1 MRRPALLLLALPF
14 ALSCASSTTTTPPSE
29 ASNSKPVAEQEEPRR
44 ALGTQNDVRIDVA
57 VYSDRLTP
65 NTVVPIRWDITNHR
79 DKTILVADL
88 IPNAMYD
95 PDTRTVTVDLGSE
108 IPGENFLPRLI
119 AVRPEE
125 RKTFSGSAHV
135 NIAANPASSP
145 WTPKPNG
152 IRVRLNFLDDTTTFA
167 PLIDIKEKAV
177 YDPKLADALFQKWV
191 DNNETVVTN
200 TLPMRWAGG
209 TANEP
214 LTPATDPAR
223 AGRGRGRP

>member
-1 MRRPALLLLALPF
+1 VRRLALLLIALSF
-14 ALSCASSTTTTPPSE
+14 TFSCASSTAPSPG
-29 ASNSKPVAEQEEPRR
+29 ASSASKPVAEQEEPRR
-44 ALGTQNDVRIDVA
+44 ALGTMNDVRIDVA
-57 VYSDRLTP
+57 VYSDKLTP
-65 NTVVPIRWDITNHR
+65 NTVVPIKWDITNHR
-79 DKTILVADL
+79 DRTILVADL

-119 AVRPEE
+119 AVRPQE
-125 RKTFSGSAHV
+125 RKSFSGSAHV
-135 NIAANPASSP
+135 NIAANPVSP

-152 IRVRLNFLDDTTTFA
+152 IRVRLNFLDDTSTFA
-167 PLIDIKEKAV
+167 PLIEIKEKAV

-200 TLPMRWAGG
+200 TLPMRWSGG
-209 TANEP
+209 MAAEEG
-214 LTPATDPAR
+214 LTPATDPRR